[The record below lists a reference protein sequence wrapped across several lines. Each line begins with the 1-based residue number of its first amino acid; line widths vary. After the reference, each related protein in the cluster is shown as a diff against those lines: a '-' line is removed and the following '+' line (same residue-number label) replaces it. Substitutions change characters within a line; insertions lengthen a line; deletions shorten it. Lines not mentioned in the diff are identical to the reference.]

1 MIIFVKNIKDVIL
14 FKFKLG
20 VMLVEVEINGNG
32 LFIFMLDMGVESI
45 FIFQKLVSQ
54 LKIIVVERQVV

>member
-45 FIFQKLVSQ
+45 FIF
-54 LKIIVVERQVV
+54 